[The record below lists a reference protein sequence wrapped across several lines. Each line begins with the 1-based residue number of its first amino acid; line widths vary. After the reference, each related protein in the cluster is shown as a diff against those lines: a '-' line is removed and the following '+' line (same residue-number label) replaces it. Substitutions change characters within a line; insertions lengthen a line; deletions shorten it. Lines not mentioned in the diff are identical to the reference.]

1 MIVLVCV
8 GMDTCVQT
16 TYVQFVRVQVRVCT
30 PICTLICVCVC
41 VCAPVHRS
49 TTVLLR
55 AFILLTLMVT
65 FVISVL
71 FLSLDHS
78 T

>member
-41 VCAPVHRS
+41 VRPFIVVQLS
-49 TTVLLR
+49 FLGLL
-55 AFILLTLMVT
+55 
-65 FVISVL
+65 S
-71 FLSLDHS
+71 S
-78 T
+78 